1 MMRGVIDTSSVPEAE
16 SAPGESGG
24 PAASRLTTSTTF
36 HSLPIAPEVLQGLDQ
51 LGYTH
56 CTPIQER
63 TLPITLAGKDV
74 AGQAQTGTGKTA
86 AFLISVFTRLL
97 RTPPPP
103 KSARSSP
110 RALVVAPTR
119 ELAVQI
125 EQEARAVGAFTG
137 LSTMAVYGGVD
148 YTKQRDDLAAGV
160 DLLVGT
166 PGRLIDYFKQKV
178 YDLRRT
184 EIVVIDE
191 ADRMFDMGFIADIRY
206 LLRRMP
212 PYDKRQSMLF
222 SATLS
227 MRVMELCYEH
237 MNNPEKVSVTPQR
250 ITADKIQEALYHV
263 ERSRKFS
270 LLAGLLK
277 REPWERVL
285 IFVNTKHVGE
295 RLAEQFNHHGYTARA
310 ITGDIP
316 QPKRLKYLERFKKG
330 EIKILVAT
338 DVASRGL
345 HIEGVSIVVNY
356 DIPQD
361 PEDYVHRIGRT
372 ARAGAAGKAISLA
385 CEEYAMGLE
394 AIEAYIGR
402 KIPVEWAEDDWF
414 AKVTSAP
421 RRPRP
426 TEGGAGPRRA
436 SHGPAS
442 RPGAR
447 STAGSASASS
457 GRGPRRRRGPRSGTP
472 PPAAS

>member
-1 MMRGVIDTSSVPEAE
+1 
-16 SAPGESGG
+16 
-24 PAASRLTTSTTF
+24 
-36 HSLPIAPEVLQGLDQ
+36 
-51 LGYTH
+51 
-56 CTPIQER
+56 
-63 TLPITLAGKDV
+63 
-74 AGQAQTGTGKTA
+74 
-86 AFLISVFTRLL
+86 
-97 RTPPPP
+97 
-103 KSARSSP
+103 
-110 RALVVAPTR
+110 
-119 ELAVQI
+119 
-125 EQEARAVGAFTG
+125 
-137 LSTMAVYGGVD
+137 
-148 YTKQRDDLAAGV
+148 
-160 DLLVGT
+160 
-166 PGRLIDYFKQKV
+166 
-178 YDLRRT
+178 
-184 EIVVIDE
+184 
-191 ADRMFDMGFIADIRY
+191 MFDMGFIADIRY

-250 ITADKIQEALYHV
+250 LTADKIQEALYHV

-295 RLAEQFNHHGYTARA
+295 RLADQLNHHGYTARA

-316 QPKRLKYLERFKKG
+316 QPKRLKYLDRFKKG

-394 AIEAYIGR
+394 AIEAYIRR

-421 RRPRP
+421 RRPRRP
-426 TEGGAGPRRA
+426 ESEGPRRA

-442 RPGAR
+442 RQGAR
-447 STAGSASASS
+447 PATASGTGSTSASA
-457 GRGPRRRRGPRSGTP
+457 GPPRSRRRRSRSGTP

>member
-1 MMRGVIDTSSVPEAE
+1 
-16 SAPGESGG
+16 
-24 PAASRLTTSTTF
+24 
-36 HSLPIAPEVLQGLDQ
+36 
-51 LGYTH
+51 
-56 CTPIQER
+56 
-63 TLPITLAGKDV
+63 
-74 AGQAQTGTGKTA
+74 
-86 AFLISVFTRLL
+86 
-97 RTPPPP
+97 
-103 KSARSSP
+103 
-110 RALVVAPTR
+110 
-119 ELAVQI
+119 
-125 EQEARAVGAFTG
+125 
-137 LSTMAVYGGVD
+137 
-148 YTKQRDDLAAGV
+148 
-160 DLLVGT
+160 
-166 PGRLIDYFKQKV
+166 
-178 YDLRRT
+178 
-184 EIVVIDE
+184 
-191 ADRMFDMGFIADIRY
+191 
-206 LLRRMP
+206 
-212 PYDKRQSMLF
+212 
-222 SATLS
+222 
-227 MRVMELCYEH
+227 
-237 MNNPEKVSVTPQR
+237 
-250 ITADKIQEALYHV
+250 
-263 ERSRKFS
+263 
-270 LLAGLLK
+270 LAGLLK

-295 RLAEQFNHHGYTARA
+295 RLAEHLNHHGYTSRA

-316 QPKRLKYLERFKKG
+316 QPKRLKYLDRFKKG

-426 TEGGAGPRRA
+426 PESGPGPRRA
-436 SHGPAS
+436 GHGPAS

-447 STAGSASASS
+447 PAAAARAGSSAAST
-457 GRGPRRRRGPRSGTP
+457 GRGPQRRRNPKSGTP

>member
-1 MMRGVIDTSSVPEAE
+1 
-16 SAPGESGG
+16 
-24 PAASRLTTSTTF
+24 
-36 HSLPIAPEVLQGLDQ
+36 
-51 LGYTH
+51 
-56 CTPIQER
+56 
-63 TLPITLAGKDV
+63 
-74 AGQAQTGTGKTA
+74 
-86 AFLISVFTRLL
+86 
-97 RTPPPP
+97 
-103 KSARSSP
+103 
-110 RALVVAPTR
+110 
-119 ELAVQI
+119 
-125 EQEARAVGAFTG
+125 
-137 LSTMAVYGGVD
+137 
-148 YTKQRDDLAAGV
+148 
-160 DLLVGT
+160 
-166 PGRLIDYFKQKV
+166 
-178 YDLRRT
+178 
-184 EIVVIDE
+184 
-191 ADRMFDMGFIADIRY
+191 
-206 LLRRMP
+206 
-212 PYDKRQSMLF
+212 
-222 SATLS
+222 
-227 MRVMELCYEH
+227 

-250 ITADKIQEALYHV
+250 LTADKIQEALYHV

-295 RLAEQFNHHGYTARA
+295 RLADQLNHHGYTARA

-316 QPKRLKYLERFKKG
+316 QPKRLKYLDRFKKG

-372 ARAGAAGKAISLA
+372 ARAGAEGKAISLA

-414 AKVTSAP
+414 AKVTSVP
-421 RRPRP
+421 RRPRAP
-426 TEGGAGPRRA
+426 EGGAAPRRTG
-436 SHGPAS
+436 HGAAS

-447 STAGSASASS
+447 PPTGSGSGSPSS
-457 GRGPRRRRGPRSGTP
+457 SPDRRPRRRRRSRSGTP